1 MYCLDA
7 GFLAFDFGA
16 FAAPPARP
24 ADCVVEQFDILR
36 DVDEVCGV
44 WGMDTVKTDTD
55 GYECWKSTR
64 FDLVLVFAMQMI
76 DDEERTSGREWITRY
91 ILIEKWCSE
100 DFHTENRSSV
110 NEQKM
115 VHITYRQCHCC

>member
-1 MYCLDA
+1 MY
-7 GFLAFDFGA
+7 
-16 FAAPPARP
+16 
-24 ADCVVEQFDILR
+24 
-36 DVDEVCGV
+36 
-44 WGMDTVKTDTD
+44 TVMTDTD
-55 GYECWKSTR
+55 GYGCWNSTR

-76 DDEERTSGREWITRY
+76 DDEERTSGREYITRY

-115 VHITYRQCHCC
+115 VHITYRQCHCCWSLVQSPDKRALYERSYLLRSFK